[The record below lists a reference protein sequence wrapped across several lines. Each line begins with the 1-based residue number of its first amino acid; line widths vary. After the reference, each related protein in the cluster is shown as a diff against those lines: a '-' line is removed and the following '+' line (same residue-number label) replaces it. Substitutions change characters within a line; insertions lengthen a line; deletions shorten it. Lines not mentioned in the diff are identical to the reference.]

1 MTQKRSRRQGESSG
15 GIPRRKIP
23 KAQTFATVQEV
34 LLAELKTYGQGT
46 IELVHN
52 KCEFE
57 KRAGHLI
64 GIAVNALAKQRRIVR
79 LDLQHSKRQQ
89 AHGRFVSL
97 WRRND

>member
-1 MTQKRSRRQGESSG
+1 MAKKRPRRQGESSG

-34 LLAELKTYGQGT
+34 LLAELKTHGKGT

-57 KRAGHLI
+57 KCAGHLI
-64 GIAVNALAKQRRIVR
+64 GIAVNALSKEKRIVR
-79 LDLQHSKRQQ
+79 LDLQPTKRQQ

-97 WRRND
+97 WRLNE